1 MSLHDQ
7 PHPTMRAPALNS
19 WTVYAGAEPT
29 RPPSEHPDCGGIGRV
44 FKQFAWLKPLPS
56 NRRSLIPPTSPPQGA
71 TQTPAVEHSFSHN
84 NHYGFQFYY
93 FTF

>member
-7 PHPTMRAPALNS
+7 PHPTMRAPGTELLDCVCRRGTN
-19 WTVYAGAEPT
+19 PT
-29 RPPSEHPDCGGIGRV
+29 PERTPGLWWDW
-44 FKQFAWLKPLPS
+44 QLAWLKPLPS
-56 NRRSLIPPTSPPQGA
+56 NRRSLIPLTSPPQGA